1 MNFFYG
7 FHLSGWY
14 NLASLRNVV
23 STSLTVEVNK
33 EHGERGEGGE
43 GGEGEGEEV
52 IGGEEII

>member
-1 MNFFYG
+1 MDSTYQG
-7 FHLSGWY
+7 GTI
-14 NLASLRNVV
+14 ASLRNVV